1 MPSIGGFLRSV
12 AALLATAFAAAC
24 ATLPEPAP
32 MPPTRAVV
40 ASERTEL
47 GRTAIAARPDVDLT
61 GFRLLP
67 AGDDALATRLELVR
81 RAEVSLDVQ
90 YYQIV
95 DDATGRTFLRA
106 LRDAA
111 LRGVRVRLLI
121 DDLYTAGEDELLLG
135 LAATPNLEL
144 RLFNPFPAG
153 RGGFASRF
161 AASLF
166 DFDRVNRRM
175 HNKLFVADGAIA
187 VLGGRNIGDAYFKQT
202 RGDNF
207 VDLDVAV
214 VGALVPR
221 LGVLFDRYWNSEFVR
236 PIDTVVRHDAS
247 PAELAQRFDRATDP
261 ATLLALRPPAR
272 DDAPGD
278 GRFVDELRTGRLDLI
293 WAVAEAWADDPG
305 RVVGRRVSYG
315 GVPLLDV
322 ESVRYNVRERMRR
335 ARTEVTLVSPYL
347 IPGREGLEAIDEVR
361 GRGVRLELV
370 TNSLASTDEPLVYG
384 AYRRHRPDL
393 LRHGVDIWEVSATR
407 TTQSVRLGLL
417 GSRTGRL
424 HSKLAVFD
432 REALFIGSMNLDP
445 RSDAHNTEIG
455 VFVDSRPLAAEVMRL
470 IDTLKQQGSYHVRL
484 AADGHGIEWVDGEGD
499 TQRVLT
505 RDPDADPWTRWKVD
519 LLSPLIPESLL

>member
-1 MPSIGGFLRSV
+1 MPAIGRFFRSV
-12 AALLATAFAAAC
+12 AALLAIPFVAAC
-24 ATLPEPAP
+24 ATLPEPTP

-40 ASERTEL
+40 ATERTEL
-47 GRTAIAARPDVDLT
+47 GRIALTARPDADLT

-153 RGGFASRF
+153 RDGFASRF

-175 HNKLFVADGAIA
+175 HNKLFIADGAIA
-187 VLGGRNIGDAYFKQT
+187 VVGGRNIGDAYFKQT

-236 PIDTVVRHDAS
+236 PIGTVVRPNAS
-247 PAELAQRFDRATDP
+247 PAELAHRFDRETDP
-261 ATLLALRPPAR
+261 AALPAPRPPAPE
-272 DDAPGD
+272 DAPGD
-278 GRFVDELRTGRLDLI
+278 GRFADELRSGRLDLI
-293 WAVAEAWADDPG
+293 WAIAEAWADDPG
-305 RVVGRRVSYG
+305 RVVGRQVSYG

-335 ARTEVTLVSPYL
+335 ARSEVTLVSPYL

-361 GRGVRLELV
+361 GRGVRLVLI

-384 AYRRHRPDL
+384 AYRRHRPEL

-432 REALFIGSMNLDP
+432 GEALFIGSMNLDP

-455 VFVDSRPLAAEVMRL
+455 VFVDSRALAAEVLRI

-484 AADGHGIEWVDGEGD
+484 AADGRGIEWVDGQGD

-505 RDPDADPWTRWKVD
+505 SDPDADAWTRFKVD

>member
-1 MPSIGGFLRSV
+1 MPEIRRFIRLV
-12 AALLATAFAAAC
+12 ATLLAITVVAAC

-40 ASERTEL
+40 ASERTDL
-47 GRTAIAARPDVDLT
+47 GRIALAARPEVELT

-95 DDATGRTFLRA
+95 DDATGRSFLRA

-187 VLGGRNIGDAYFKQT
+187 VVGGRNIGDAYFKQS

-236 PIDTVVRHDAS
+236 PIGTVVRHDAS
-247 PAELAQRFDRATDP
+247 PVELAHRFDRATDP
-261 ATLLALRPPAR
+261 ATRPPAP

-278 GRFVDELRTGRLDLI
+278 GRFVDELCSGRLDLI

-305 RVVGRRVSYG
+305 RVVGRQVSYG

-335 ARTEVTLVSPYL
+335 ARSEVTLVSPYL

-361 GRGVRLELV
+361 GRGVRLALV

-432 REALFIGSMNLDP
+432 REAFFIGSMNLDP

-484 AADGHGIEWVDGEGD
+484 AADGHGIEWVDGKGD

-505 RDPDADPWTRWKVD
+505 SDPDADAWTRFKVD